1 MAFLNRQICDLT
13 VTTDLLTNLTVCY
26 PRLNVV
32 YFKLSTYFTTPPLSP
47 VISEIVGEDL
57 SAEISEICEE
67 LRSVKGGDSPP
78 PMCEELSEPI
88 TETRV
93 DSGTEADL
101 QPKKL
106 DFDEESIQWINIWAA
121 EPSTEREIDTNQDP
135 SKNRE
140 HDTVISK
147 PIPEPIPEPIPKL
160 SNDVLPSYT
169 SEQAGPSTFE
179 PLAGPSEVIAGPSFE
194 LNIEPCS
201 DIPLEQVLLLQSGF
215 ALPSPTSPLLT
226 RKVPLGPEQLQ
237 IEVGPELDAS
247 LLTPVNSPILNR
259 RDYEAR
265 LCQDSPLFSRRSEL
279 NSKILELAAQS
290 NNDADLKPETRSEL
304 LSARHELIL
313 KELNSKTRPFVRDN
327 TEHDIPNSLRLNQQD
342 NMERERSE
350 SDLQRLNQQVEI
362 DEWNEVIESANR
374 RKGG

>member
-1 MAFLNRQICDLT
+1 M
-13 VTTDLLTNLTVCY
+13 TTDLLTNLTVCY
-26 PRLNVV
+26 LRLNVV

-67 LRSVKGGDSPP
+67 LRSVKSGDSPP
-78 PMCEELSEPI
+78 PMCDESSEPI

-106 DFDEESIQWINIWAA
+106 DFDEESVQWINIWAA
-121 EPSTEREIDTNQDP
+121 KPSTEREI
-135 SKNRE
+135 E
-140 HDTVISK
+140 HNTD
-147 PIPEPIPEPIPKL
+147 IPEPIPEPIPKL
-160 SNDVLPSYT
+160 SNDVLPSY
-169 SEQAGPSTFE
+169 SNEQAGPSTFE
-179 PLAGPSEVIAGPSFE
+179 PLAGPSEAIAGPSFE
-194 LNIEPCS
+194 LNIEPCA

-290 NNDADLKPETRSEL
+290 NNDADLQPETRSAL